1 MPVSVRKTILTIVRI
16 TRGINFSLGKCH
28 IDSSVEILLIIVK
41 LLLSLLLFARTK
53 WTSKIVKK
61 KPSSLGEEP
70 CWGKLPV
77 LNHGTEE
84 ISKPIVR
91 ETKKNRRNPG
101 PFSTAKLKFCKT
113 D

>member
-1 MPVSVRKTILTIVRI
+1 MSVSVRKTILTIVRI

-28 IDSSVEILLIIVK
+28 IDSAVEILLIIVK
-41 LLLSLLLFARTK
+41 F
-53 WTSKIVKK
+53 IVIAFICQNKMDIKNGSK

-91 ETKKNRRNPG
+91 ETKKNLCNPG
-101 PFSTAKLKFCKT
+101 PFSTAKLKSCKT

>member
-1 MPVSVRKTILTIVRI
+1 MPVSVRITILTIVRI

-28 IDSSVEILLIIVK
+28 IDSAVEILLIIVK
-41 LLLSLLLFARTK
+41 F
-53 WTSKIVKK
+53 IVIAFICQNKMDIKNGSK

-91 ETKKNRRNPG
+91 ETKKNRCNPG

>member
-28 IDSSVEILLIIVK
+28 IDSAVEILLIIVK
-41 LLLSLLLFARTK
+41 F
-53 WTSKIVKK
+53 IVIAFICQNKMDIKNGSK

-77 LNHGTEE
+77 LNH
-84 ISKPIVR
+84 
-91 ETKKNRRNPG
+91 
-101 PFSTAKLKFCKT
+101 AALKRFLSQSSGKQRKT
-113 D
+113 DAIQDHFRLQN